1 MQRGASVMTPQGHPA
16 RSRVEVH
23 YGRKNKYPD
32 QKIWAVI
39 QTLIKIF
46 GEGEE
51 EFKVF
56 QPGTMFKG

>member
-1 MQRGASVMTPQGHPA
+1 MTPQGHPA